1 MAAARK
7 KRRKFSNKQGFV
19 GCAEVAW
26 SCSILDKQVLDA
38 YPAFFF
44 SLFLSL
50 ILSLSSAM
58 LSIPRVSSVLA
69 LGALW
74 ATTCS
79 AFYLPGVAPNDYAID
94 DPVAV
99 NVNSLT
105 QMSNQQVKSV
115 ISYDYYDE
123 RFHFCKPEGG
133 PQTQSESLG
142 SILFG
147 DRIFSSPFDVRLYL
161 STCLY

>member
-1 MAAARK
+1 
-7 KRRKFSNKQGFV
+7 
-19 GCAEVAW
+19 
-26 SCSILDKQVLDA
+26 
-38 YPAFFF
+38 
-44 SLFLSL
+44 
-50 ILSLSSAM
+50 M
-58 LSIPRVSSVLA
+58 LSIPRVSAVLA

-74 ATTCS
+74 ANTCS

-147 DRIFSSPFDVRLYL
+147 DRIFSSPFEVIIIII
-161 STCLY
+161 TCLLIVCAFIHNQS

>member
-1 MAAARK
+1 MCGSCLVVLFNFRQTGS
-7 KRRKFSNKQGFV
+7 RRLSRLLF
-19 GCAEVAW
+19 
-26 SCSILDKQVLDA
+26 
-38 YPAFFF
+38 
-44 SLFLSL
+44 LFLSL

-147 DRIFSSPFDVRLYL
+147 DRIFSSPFDVRLYH
-161 STCLY
+161 STCFY

>member
-1 MAAARK
+1 MVIIVTNKALSDVRK
-7 KRRKFSNKQGFV
+7 LLGLNPSK
-19 GCAEVAW
+19 
-26 SCSILDKQVLDA
+26 DKQVLDA
-38 YPAFFF
+38 YIPPALSRS
-44 SLFLSL
+44 SLFLFLSP
-50 ILSLSSAM
+50 ILLYSSAM
-58 LSIPRVSSVLA
+58 LSIPRVSAVLA

-74 ATTCS
+74 ANTCS

-147 DRIFSSPFDVRLYL
+147 DRIFSSPFEVIISSRA
-161 STCLY
+161 